1 MIATGCRNLVSIL
14 AERAQSR
21 PEDRTVTFL
30 QDGERDERS
39 RTFAQ
44 LHERA
49 RAIGS
54 ALLERKLTGERALL
68 IFPPSIDYVDA
79 FFGCLD
85 AGVIAV
91 PTYPPDPTRLERTI
105 PKLQAIARSA
115 RPSVGLTTRELLPA
129 VESILAGLPEFEKVT
144 WLATDALEGD
154 DGKAR
159 SLDRRGIAFLQY
171 TSGSTAT
178 PKGVC
183 VTHENLVHNLEHIA
197 RLAKVDS
204 ESHGVVW
211 LPPYHDMGLI
221 GGILQP
227 IYGGY
232 QTTLLSPLHFLK
244 RPARW
249 LEAISRVRGTHSAAP
264 NFAFDLCAR
273 KTPPEVRQGLDLSSW
288 RMVCHGAE
296 PVRAETIDRFV
307 ETFSSCGF
315 RRDAIYPC
323 YGLAEGTL
331 LVTGSEETRDPV
343 VRSFD
348 ARALEQR
355 RVVASAAPSARNLV
369 ACGGTITDQKIR
381 IVHPETLEDVKPG
394 EIGEVWLHGASV
406 AQGYWDQ
413 PEETARTFQA
423 VAEDGLRYLR
433 TGDLGFLHEGEL
445 YVTGRLK
452 DLIIIRGRNIYPQ
465 DVEATVERASEAVR
479 PGGSC
484 AFSIDLGDERLVV
497 VAEVRDGEPEVH
509 EEALDR
515 IRAAVA
521 REHSVSVGMLA
532 LVAQGGLP
540 KTSSGKLQR
549 NATREALF
557 SGALPVLA
565 RANHEE

>member
-1 MIATGCRNLVSIL
+1 MVTRHRNLVSVL

-21 PEDRTVTFL
+21 PEARTVTFL

-44 LHERA
+44 LQARA

-54 ALLERKLTGERALL
+54 ALTERKLAGERALL

-79 FFGCLD
+79 FYGCLD

-91 PTYPPDPTRLERTI
+91 PTYPPDPTRLDRTI

-115 RPSVGLTTRELLPA
+115 TPRVGLTTKELLPA
-129 VESILAGLPEFEKVT
+129 VESILAGLPEFENVT
-144 WLATDALEGD
+144 WLATDACEGD
-154 DGKAR
+154 DGKSPVFDR
-159 SLDRRGIAFLQY
+159 SGIAFLQY
-171 TSGSTAT
+171 TSGSTAS

-197 RLAKVDS
+197 RLARIDS
-204 ESHGVVW
+204 QSHAVVW

-244 RPARW
+244 RPVRW

-273 KTPPEVRQGLDLSSW
+273 KTPPEARAGLDLSSW

-307 ETFSSCGF
+307 EAFSSCGF

-331 LVTGSEETRDPV
+331 LVTGSKTTRDPI
-343 VRSFD
+343 VRTFD
-348 ARALEQR
+348 ARSLEQR
-355 RVVASAAPSARNLV
+355 RVVASEAPLARKLV
-369 ACGGTITDQKIR
+369 ACGGTLTDQRIR
-381 IVHPETLEDVKPG
+381 IVHPETLKDVKPG
-394 EIGEVWLHGASV
+394 EVGEVWLHGSSV
-406 AQGYWDQ
+406 AQAYWEQ
-413 PEETARTFQA
+413 AEETARTFHA

-433 TGDLGFLHEGEL
+433 TGDLGFLHEDEL
-445 YVTGRLK
+445 YVTGRIK

-484 AFSIDLGDERLVV
+484 AFSIDLGDEQLCV
-497 VAEVRDGEPEVH
+497 VAEVRESEPEAH

-515 IRAAVA
+515 IRTAVA

-557 SGALPVLA
+557 AGALPILA
-565 RANHEE
+565 RAATEE